1 MHLTSERGRGCELR
15 DGTPT
20 VARTTTRPSTV
31 GQRFSRRVRW
41 YPVSLGRRTLR
52 RPAHSSGA
60 CHEPRAHWSSPVLAE
75 PPSTRHRHN
84 PSTLKHAPPHRRE
97 PSAHCDVRAH
107 IADGYAALGSLQQN
121 LGCPMS
127 TRIGPERGLT
137 RWLRGHVHS
146 ISMLDEPAMRELCAR
161 VRAWCQVQAT
171 GAGRAWARRLLSMA
185 ATPLSCFRWRPPFRP
200 RQLPPAIVVELK
212 LHRSTLLW
220 RLRAASFVAAEGAA
234 EWEARWC
241 TLLTHSRD

>member
-1 MHLTSERGRGCELR
+1 
-15 DGTPT
+15 
-20 VARTTTRPSTV
+20 
-31 GQRFSRRVRW
+31 
-41 YPVSLGRRTLR
+41 
-52 RPAHSSGA
+52 
-60 CHEPRAHWSSPVLAE
+60 
-75 PPSTRHRHN
+75 
-84 PSTLKHAPPHRRE
+84 
-97 PSAHCDVRAH
+97 
-107 IADGYAALGSLQQN
+107 
-121 LGCPMS
+121 MS

-171 GAGRAWARRLLSMA
+171 GAGRASARRLLSMA
-185 ATPLSCFRWRPPFRP
+185 ATPLSCFRWRPRPFRS

-220 RLRAASFVAAEGAA
+220 RLRAAGFVAAEGAA

-241 TLLTHSRD
+241 TLLTHSRGKKNRESENSRIMNTFRVNTRPYMRHADARACVRSRAHAGPRAHRTSARNRDATNAP

>member
-1 MHLTSERGRGCELR
+1 
-15 DGTPT
+15 
-20 VARTTTRPSTV
+20 
-31 GQRFSRRVRW
+31 
-41 YPVSLGRRTLR
+41 
-52 RPAHSSGA
+52 
-60 CHEPRAHWSSPVLAE
+60 
-75 PPSTRHRHN
+75 
-84 PSTLKHAPPHRRE
+84 
-97 PSAHCDVRAH
+97 
-107 IADGYAALGSLQQN
+107 
-121 LGCPMS
+121 MS

-137 RWLRGHVHS
+137 RWLRGHLHS

-171 GAGRAWARRLLSMA
+171 GAGQAWARRLLSMA
-185 ATPLSCFRWRPPFRP
+185 ATPLSCFRWRPRPFRS

-241 TLLTHSRD
+241 TFTRSGESPAASRPEKFRGRTRPFACVKITYMGYLTLTLYVSGCSLVLVSRQGVAQKLRRVTLLCYQHVRN